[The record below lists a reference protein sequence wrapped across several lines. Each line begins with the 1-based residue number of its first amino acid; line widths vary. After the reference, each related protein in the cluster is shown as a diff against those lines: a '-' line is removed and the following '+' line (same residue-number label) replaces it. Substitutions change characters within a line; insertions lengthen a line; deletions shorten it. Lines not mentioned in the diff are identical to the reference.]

1 MTQHSQSVPTAS
13 PQPRPL
19 DALSQTY
26 VSLAFALERH
36 IPGAIDGYMGP
47 EDLRPAADAP
57 IPEPTDLLAQAESLL
72 AEIEAADLPATRV
85 DYMLAQANGMATM
98 ARKLTGEEISYAD
111 EVRAYFDIK
120 PTRTLDALYDEAI
133 AALNDALPGHGDV
146 AARMIAYRKG
156 FEVPVDAAREIVPA
170 IIDEVRRR
178 TVAFAPL
185 AEGEAVEL
193 AFVQDKPWSGYNWY
207 LGNCRSLIEIN
218 TDLPIKA
225 NALLD
230 LMAHEGYPGHHT
242 EHSLKEQHLYHERG
256 YGEHSILL
264 INTPECLIS
273 EGIATLAQSVIFA
286 PGEAEA
292 WQAEHV
298 FAPLGI
304 ASDPHRDAQIAG
316 AQRTLRSVSANAGLL
331 LHQDRATEDDV
342 VTYLMRYGLSTETEA
357 RHRFRFVSDPLW
369 GPYVF
374 TYHVGR
380 DLLDAWLEREDEPVE
395 ILSESDRW
403 TRRQTRFRHLL
414 ESQVT
419 PSALASELADA

>member
-1 MTQHSQSVPTAS
+1 MTQSQTAFS
-13 PQPRPL
+13 PAPAL
-19 DALSQTY
+19 DTLSQRY
-26 VSLAFALERH
+26 VSLAFSLERH

-47 EDLRPAADAP
+47 EDLRPATSVP
-57 IPEPTDLLAQAESLL
+57 ITEPAALLEQAETLL
-72 AEIEAADLPATRV
+72 TDIAYADLPATRV
-85 DYMLAQANGMATM
+85 DYLLAQVTGMVTM
-98 ARKLTGEEISYAD
+98 ARKLAGEKISYAD
-111 EVRAYFDIK
+111 EVRAYFDIE
-120 PTRTLDALYDEAI
+120 PTRTPDAVYDEAI
-133 AALNDALPGHGDV
+133 AALADALPSEGDV
-146 AARMIAYRKG
+146 AERMDAYRKS

-185 AEGEAVEL
+185 PEGETVDL
-193 AFVQDKPWSGYNWY
+193 SFVRDKPWSGYNWY

-225 NALLD
+225 NTLLD

-242 EHSLKEQHLYHERG
+242 EHSLKEQRIYHELG

-264 INTPECLIS
+264 INTPECVIS

-286 PGEAEA
+286 PGEAEE

-304 ASDPHRDAQIAG
+304 TSDPTRDAQIDG

-331 LHQDRATEDDV
+331 LHQDGVSEDEV
-342 VTYLMRYGLSTETEA
+342 VAYLMRYGLSSETEA

-380 DLLDAWLEREDEPVE
+380 DLLDAWLERGDAPGEA
-395 ILSESDRW
+395 LSESERW
-403 TRRQTRFRHLL
+403 ARRQARFRHLL

-419 PSALASELADA
+419 PSALASDISA

>member
-1 MTQHSQSVPTAS
+1 MTESESRKVAS
-13 PQPRPL
+13 PAPAL
-19 DALSQTY
+19 DTLSLMY

-47 EDLRPAADAP
+47 EDLRPAANSP
-57 IPEPTDLLAQAESLL
+57 IPEPAALLDQAESLL
-72 AEIEAADLPATRV
+72 AEIENADLPATRV
-85 DYMLAQANGMATM
+85 DYLLAQATGMATM
-98 ARKLTGEEISYAD
+98 ARKMAGEEISYSD
-111 EVRAYFDIK
+111 EVCAYFDVE
-120 PTRTLDALYDEAI
+120 PTCTPDAVYDEAI
-133 AALNDALPGHGDV
+133 AALNDALPGEGDV
-146 AARMIAYRKG
+146 STRMIAYRKG
-156 FEVPVDAAREIVPA
+156 FEVSVDAAREIVPT
-170 IIDEVRRR
+170 IIDEVRKR
-178 TVAFAPL
+178 TVAFVPL
-185 AEGEAVEL
+185 ADGEAVDL
-193 AFVQDKPWSGYNWY
+193 SFVEDKPWSGYNWY
-207 LGNCRSLIEIN
+207 LGNCRSLIEVN

-230 LMAHEGYPGHHT
+230 LMAHEGYSGHHT
-242 EHSLKEQHLYHERG
+242 EHSLKEQRLYHELG

-286 PGEAEA
+286 PGEAEE

-304 ASDPHRDAQIAG
+304 TSDPLRDAQVAS

-331 LHQDRATEDDV
+331 LHQDGASEDEV
-342 VTYLMRYGLSTETEA
+342 VAYLMRYGLSTETEA

-380 DLLDAWLEREDEPVE
+380 DLLEAWLERENEPGEQV
-395 ILSESDRW
+395 SASAWW
-403 TRRQTRFRHLL
+403 TRRQERFRHLL

-419 PSALASELADA
+419 PSALASELGDV